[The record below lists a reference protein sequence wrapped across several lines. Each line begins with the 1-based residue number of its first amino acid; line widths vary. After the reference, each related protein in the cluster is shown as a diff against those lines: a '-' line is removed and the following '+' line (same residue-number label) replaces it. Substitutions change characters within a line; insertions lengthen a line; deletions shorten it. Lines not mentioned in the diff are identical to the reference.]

1 VRQPP
6 PNQPLDFASI
16 TRVPKEL
23 PRFDV
28 AVVGGGNAGM
38 CAALSAREAGA
49 SVVVLESAPREMRGG
64 NSRHT
69 RNMRCMHEAPT
80 DVLEGEYSESEY
92 FADLMK
98 VTTGETDERLAR
110 IAIRESLPASTWM
123 RGHGVRFQPALEGTL
138 HLGRTNAFFLGGG
151 KALLNACYAAAE
163 HQDVRVLYNAEVI
176 GLNISRG
183 AFESGTVMLE
193 GEPVTFRAN
202 ALVAAAGGFE
212 SNLEWLEEAWGPAA
226 RNFLIRGTP
235 HNHGKI
241 LKSLLDNGA
250 ESVGDAR
257 QCHAIAIDARS
268 PKFDGGIVTRLDS
281 LPLGIVVNQ
290 EGQRFEDEG
299 ADLWP
304 KRYAIWGR
312 LIALQPGQIAYS
324 IFDSKVLGRF
334 MPSVFP
340 PVCAQSIAELAANL
354 GLPVDQTV
362 STVNRFN
369 QAVVPGRFN
378 HTVLDGCRTQ
388 GLTPAKSNWAQRIDT
403 PPFYGY
409 PLRPGIT
416 FTYLGVRVTESAAVH
431 LKDGEASRNIFAA
444 GEIMAGNILGQGY
457 LAGIGM
463 TIGAVFG
470 RIAGKEA
477 AGAAQR

>member
-1 VRQPP
+1 M
-6 PNQPLDFASI
+6 A
-16 TRVPKEL
+16 KEL
-23 PRFDV
+23 PLVDAQFDA
-28 AVVGGGNAGM
+28 AVIGGGNAGM

-49 SVVVLESAPREMRGG
+49 SVLVLESAPREMRGG

-80 DVLEGEYSESEY
+80 DVLEGAYFEDEYL
-92 FADLMK
+92 ADLLK
-98 VTTGETDERLAR
+98 VTAGETDPRLAR
-110 IAIRESLPASTWM
+110 IAIRESLATSAWM
-123 RGHGVRFQPALEGTL
+123 RGHGVRFQPALGGTL

-163 HQDVRVLYNAEVI
+163 QQGVRVLYDAEVA

-193 GEPVTFRAN
+193 GEPVTFRAK

-212 SNLEWLEEAWGPAA
+212 SNLEWLEEVWGEAA

-235 HNHGKI
+235 HNKGKI
-241 LKSLLDNGA
+241 LKSLLENGV
-250 ESVGDAR
+250 ESVGDPR

-290 EGQRFEDEG
+290 NGRRFEDEG

-324 IFDSKVLGRF
+324 IFDSKVRGRF

-340 PVCAQSIAELAANL
+340 PVCAQSIPELAASL
-354 GLPVDQTV
+354 GLPVDATV
-362 STVNRFN
+362 RTVNEFN
-369 QAVVPGRFN
+369 QAVVPGRFD
-378 HTVLDGCRTQ
+378 HTVLDGCRTE
-388 GLTPAKSNWAQRIDT
+388 GITPPKSNWAQTIAS
-403 PPFYGY
+403 PPFLAF

-416 FTYLGVRVTESAAVH
+416 FTYLGVRVAESAAVR
-431 LKDGEASRNIFAA
+431 LKDGDASSNIFAA

-470 RIAGKEA
+470 RIAGRQA
-477 AGAAQR
+477 ARAAQL

>member
-1 VRQPP
+1 M
-6 PNQPLDFASI
+6 A
-16 TRVPKEL
+16 KEL
-23 PRFDV
+23 PLFDVARFDV
-28 AVVGGGNAGM
+28 AVIGGGNAGL

-49 SVVVLESAPREMRGG
+49 SVVVLESAPRELRGG

-80 DVLEGEYSESEY
+80 DVLEGAYSEDEY
-92 FADLMK
+92 FADLEK
-98 VTTGETDERLAR
+98 VTAGETDERLAR
-110 IAIRESLPASTWM
+110 IAIRESLPVSAWM
-123 RGHGVRFQPALEGTL
+123 RGHGVRFQPALGGTL

-151 KALLNACYAAAE
+151 KALLNAHYAAAE
-163 HQDVRVLYNAEVI
+163 RQGVRVLYNAEVA

-183 AFESGTVMLE
+183 EFESGTVMME
-193 GEPVTFRAN
+193 GEPVTFRAK

-212 SNLEWLEEAWGPAA
+212 SNLEWLEEIWGEAA

-235 HNHGKI
+235 HNKGKI
-241 LKSLLDNGA
+241 LKSLLENGV
-250 ESVGDAR
+250 ESAGDPR

-281 LPLGIVVNQ
+281 LPLGIVVNKH
-290 EGQRFEDEG
+290 GHRFEDEG

-312 LIALQPGQIAYS
+312 LIALQPGQTAYS
-324 IFDSKVLGRF
+324 VFDSKVRGRF

-340 PVCAQSIAELAANL
+340 PVCAQSIAELAASL
-354 GLPVDQTV
+354 GLPVDETV
-362 STVNRFN
+362 GTVNEFN
-369 QAVVPGRFN
+369 QAVVPGHFD

-388 GLTPAKSNWAQRIDT
+388 GITPPKSNWAQAIDT
-403 PPFYGY
+403 PPFFGY

-416 FTYLGVRVTESAAVH
+416 FTYLGVRVAESAAVRK
-431 LKDGEASRNIFAA
+431 KDGEASTNIFAA

-470 RIAGKEA
+470 RIAGRQA
-477 AGAAQR
+477 ARAAQL

>member
-1 VRQPP
+1 V
-6 PNQPLDFASI
+6 A
-16 TRVPKEL
+16 KEL
-23 PRFDV
+23 PLFDVALFDV
-28 AVVGGGNAGM
+28 AVIGGGNAGL

-49 SVVVLESAPREMRGG
+49 SVVVLESAPRELRGG

-80 DVLEGEYSESEY
+80 DVLEDAYSEDEY
-92 FADLMK
+92 FADLEK
-98 VTTGETDERLAR
+98 VTAGETDERLAR
-110 IAIRESLPASTWM
+110 IAIRESLPVSVWM
-123 RGHGVRFQPALEGTL
+123 REHGVRFQPALGGTL

-151 KALLNACYAAAE
+151 KALLNAYYAAAE
-163 HQDVRVLYNAEVI
+163 QQGVRVLYNAEVA

-183 AFESGTVMLE
+183 NFESGTAMLE
-193 GEPVTFRAN
+193 GEPVTFRAK

-212 SNLEWLEEAWGPAA
+212 SNLEWLEEVWGEAA

-235 HNHGKI
+235 HNKGKI
-241 LKSLLDNGA
+241 LKSLLVNGV
-250 ESVGDAR
+250 ESAGDPR

-281 LPLGIVVNQ
+281 LPLGIVVNKD
-290 EGQRFEDEG
+290 GRRFEDEG

-324 IFDSKVLGRF
+324 IFDSKVRGRF

-340 PVCAQSIAELAANL
+340 PVCAQSIAELAARL
-354 GLPVDQTV
+354 DLPVDETV
-362 STVNRFN
+362 STVNEFN
-369 QAVVPGRFN
+369 QAVVPGRFD

-388 GLTPAKSNWAQRIDT
+388 GITPPKSNWAQAIDT
-403 PPFYGY
+403 PPFFGY

-416 FTYLGVRVTESAAVH
+416 FTYLGVRVAESAAVRM
-431 LKDGEASRNIFAA
+431 KDGEASRNIFAA
-444 GEIMAGNILGQGY
+444 GEIMAGNILGRGY

-470 RIAGKEA
+470 RIAGRQA
-477 AGAAQR
+477 ASAALR